1 MHFKINLNTQKS
13 LMKISSKGQ
22 TNSKV
27 RGENQASKDALKI

>member
-1 MHFKINLNTQKS
+1 MS
-13 LMKISSKGQ
+13 LIKISSKGQ